1 MKRYPFGTAAEK
13 APSLF
18 KAGFK
23 LAAGAY
29 LGWNVMT
36 GFDRALGRQLTKRF
50 GSAEE
55 LVGKVE
61 AWGERQKEKS

>member
-1 MKRYPFGTAAEK
+1 MKRYPLGTAAEK

-18 KAGFK
+18 MAGFK

-29 LGWNVMT
+29 LGWNIMV
-36 GFDRALGRQLTKRF
+36 GLDRGLARTLSKKFGDPDELITKIT
-50 GSAEE
+50 
-55 LVGKVE
+55 